1 MAKRKIWVSH
11 EELLTARKKYAEG
24 TSSVKLDDTYSSRKV
39 FGLEEFKTLV
49 PEYQFQGYLN
59 SGKDGLYKD
68 VDKTKFPV
76 LVETFKDGSTVYRPY
91 TQETA
96 EGNFANYKDILE
108 TPAVPKSTPVRGYAG
123 GGTVGNDQVSQ
134 LILAY
139 CQATGSDPKQVIMQ
153 LKKMKPEQ
161 QKATV
166 QQMAQQLQEA
176 ATQQQAAPEM
186 MPEQEQQMMMAFGGI
201 LGGEE
206 GMEGGM
212 EGGAKGPNLLGASM
226 GYMKTSFAGLMD
238 QFASTTAG
246 KGLARITPEDSYRPT
261 SLNSNQ
267 IMATGGVAQQVPVN
281 LEHGEV
287 YDTGDS
293 IKRVQG
299 KTHENG
305 GENRAVP
312 EGTKVFSERISIDGK
327 TMAQRKVDRER
338 NLKRIAKVFDKNPGD
353 FINQNTLKRTLAKTK
368 MQEAADLAVQE
379 TAKQVMT
386 PPQERPGA
394 IPGGNPMQDAAMEGQ
409 EEPVQSFAGGTGLL
423 GVGSFLKEK
432 KSSINPSGFVSK
444 KPFVAPETIE
454 ERAKRL
460 SSGEPTPD
468 FSWSLPDYSWK
479 KPGQDYIPFELPK
492 YDWKKPGRDYIPFEL
507 QIPGAKV
514 NTYPNMPTPI
524 GVNKNTVKK
533 MKNNGISVPVPPAHK
548 MQYPADIEDAPKL
561 IDINDILHGNA
572 QYAPQNPADI
582 DLGYHEDEDYASDG
596 NLWTGEEDMDT
607 DAAMGYTKGDKV
619 GMVGTGLGTA
629 GPTLMTLLNRAGD
642 KPHENMFANYGT
654 DSKKSIKS
662 AMANLGSLKDSMM
675 DDITLGEN
683 AAFEKNRNTTRSLNT
698 NRALDLAAFMG
709 GQKARR
715 DVRADYAKQMLD
727 AFNLDAQIGLD
738 VDNKRAT
745 GRAMQDKGNRMDR
758 DNFFTQ
764 FSTNLADMGKSLQ
777 ETGKN
782 MNTKTTDQNFLD
794 MMKDLNKYGLEAA
807 YSKDGKYLGFKKAKG
822 Q

>member
-24 TSSVKLDDTYSSRKV
+24 TSSVNLDDTYSGRKV

-59 SGKDGLYKD
+59 SGKDGLYKN

-96 EGNFANYKDILE
+96 EGNFANYKEMMLE
-108 TPAVPKSTPVRGYAG
+108 APAVPKSTPVRGYAG
-123 GGTVGNDQVSQ
+123 GGTVGNDQISQ

-139 CQATGSDPKQVIMQ
+139 CQATGSDPKQVMMQ

-176 ATQQQAAPEM
+176 ATQQQAGPEM
-186 MPEQEQQMMMAFGGI
+186 MPEQGQRMMLAFGDI
-201 LGGEE
+201 VGGEE
-206 GMEGGM
+206 GMEEGM

-226 GYMKTSFAGLMD
+226 GYMKASLAGLVD
-238 QFASTTAG
+238 QIASTTAG
-246 KGLARITPEDSYRPT
+246 KGLTRITPEDSYRPT

-267 IMATGGVAQQVPVN
+267 IMAAGGVAQQVPVN

-299 KTHENG
+299 KTHEDG

-353 FINQNTLKRTLAKTK
+353 FVNQNTLKRTLAKTK

-394 IPGGNPMQDAAMEGQ
+394 IPGGNPMQDAVMEGQ

-423 GVGSFLKEK
+423 GVGSFLKGK
-432 KSSINPSGFVSK
+432 KSSINPSGFMPK
-444 KPFVAPETIE
+444 KPTVAPETIE

-460 SSGEPTPD
+460 SSGNPTPD
-468 FSWSLPDYSWK
+468 FSWSLPDYNWE
-479 KPGQDYIPFELPK
+479 KPGRDYIPFELPK
-492 YDWKKPGRDYIPFEL
+492 YDWRKPGRDYIPFQL
-507 QIPGAKV
+507 QIPGTEE
-514 NTYPNMPTPI
+514 NLYPDMPTPI
-524 GVNKNTVKK
+524 GINKSNIKK
-533 MKNNGISVPVPPAHK
+533 KG
-548 MQYPADIEDAPKL
+548 APKVKGL
-561 IDINDILHGNA
+561 PDVDIPPMSRKPSIPMYTDPLQRKVYTNSAPLFPDA
-572 QYAPQNPADI
+572 QENY
-582 DLGYHEDEDYASDG
+582 LGEHVEEDYAADG
-596 NLWTGEEDMDT
+596 NLWTGEEEVDPA
-607 DAAMGYTKGDKV
+607 AAMGYTKGDKV
-619 GMVGTGLGTA
+619 GMAGTGLGTA
-629 GPTLMTLLNRAGD
+629 GPTLLTFLNRAGD

-654 DSKKSIKS
+654 EAMKSSKA
-662 AMANLGSLKDSMM
+662 AMRNLGGLKDSMM

-715 DVRADYAKQMLD
+715 DVRADYAKQMMD

-764 FSTNLADMGKSLQ
+764 LSTNLADMGKSLQ